1 MVFAAASRY
10 TGPTQFMWGVRNGR
24 LTDVPRTL
32 RAGRPRGIPRMR
44 DVFAMTAMPPLD
56 QGQLAQ
62 LRAALE
68 ARLAAL
74 SGVTEPQASGSARDL
89 PVSEIETSPADKATV
104 RLLNDLALEAA
115 GHNAAQMQ
123 VLRHALAK
131 FDDGSYGLCE
141 ECGGDIGF
149 SRLQARPEARL
160 CITCQTK
167 LEKR

>member
-1 MVFAAASRY
+1 
-10 TGPTQFMWGVRNGR
+10 MWGVRNER
-24 LTDVPRTL
+24 PTNVPRK
-32 RAGRPRGIPRMR
+32 RRGARLVRRRSLLIPGMR
-44 DVFAMTAMPPLD
+44 NTFTMIAMPPLD
-56 QGQLAQ
+56 EGQLAQ

-74 SGVTEPQASGSARDL
+74 AGVAEPQVAGSERDL

-131 FDDGSYGLCE
+131 FDDSGYGLCE

-160 CITCQTK
+160 CITGQTRR
-167 LEKR
+167 EKR

>member
-1 MVFAAASRY
+1 
-10 TGPTQFMWGVRNGR
+10 
-24 LTDVPRTL
+24 
-32 RAGRPRGIPRMR
+32 
-44 DVFAMTAMPPLD
+44 MTTTTALD
-56 QGQLAQ
+56 AGQLAQ
-62 LRAALE
+62 LRATLE

-74 SGVTEPQASGSARDL
+74 SGVAGPQAAGADRDL
-89 PVSEIETSPADKATV
+89 PVPEVETSPADKATV

-141 ECGGDIGF
+141 ECGNDIGF

-160 CITCQTK
+160 CITCQTR

>member
-1 MVFAAASRY
+1 MAA
-10 TGPTQFMWGVRNGR
+10 
-24 LTDVPRTL
+24 
-32 RAGRPRGIPRMR
+32 
-44 DVFAMTAMPPLD
+44 LD

-62 LRAALE
+62 LRATLE

-74 SGVTEPQASGSARDL
+74 SGVAAVQADGGRDL
-89 PVSEIETSPADKATV
+89 PVPEIETSPADKATV

-131 FDDGSYGLCE
+131 FEDGSYGLCE
-141 ECGGDIGF
+141 ECGNDIGY

-160 CITCQTK
+160 CIGCQTRA
-167 LEKR
+167 EKR

>member
-1 MVFAAASRY
+1 MVFAGASRY
-10 TGPTQFMWGVRNGR
+10 TAPTPVHVGVRNER
-24 LTDVPRTL
+24 LTDVPRT
-32 RAGRPRGIPRMR
+32 RGTFPMI
-44 DVFAMTAMPPLD
+44 AMPPLD
-56 QGQLAQ
+56 EGQLAQ

-74 SGVTEPQASGSARDL
+74 SGVAAPQAVSGGRDL
-89 PVSEIETSPADKATV
+89 PVPEIETSPADKATV

-115 GHNAAQMQ
+115 GHNAAQMTL
-123 VLRHALAK
+123 LRHALAK
-131 FDDGSYGLCE
+131 FDDDGYGLCE

-160 CITCQTK
+160 CIACQTR